1 MAMMMLSIEGPS
13 IATRINPRI
22 SEGNASSTSIVC
34 IVTVSIRP
42 PCQPA
47 SIPIAEPISIAA
59 SVDTTPMTSEM
70 RAP

>member
-1 MAMMMLSIEGPS
+1 MAMMMLSIDGPS

-22 SEGNASSTSIVC
+22 SDGNASSTSIAC
-34 IVTVSIRP
+34 IVTVSSRP

-47 SIPIAEPISIAA
+47 SMPIAVPITIAA
-59 SVDTTPMTSEM
+59 SVEAVPMTSEI